1 VTVQAP
7 PPAPE
12 ASKISECSFALNSA
26 RTDNVCKRVLDDV
39 AVRLQSDPRAKI
51 VVVGYADAKERG
63 AQKLAAQ
70 RADSAKKYLIENKT
84 VDASRVDVRTDSS
97 AGKEGRRAEIVLVPE
112 GATF

>member
-1 VTVQAP
+1 
-7 PPAPE
+7 
-12 ASKISECSFALNSA
+12 
-26 RTDNVCKRVLDDV
+26 LDDV
-39 AVRLQSDPRAKI
+39 AVRLQRDPRAKI